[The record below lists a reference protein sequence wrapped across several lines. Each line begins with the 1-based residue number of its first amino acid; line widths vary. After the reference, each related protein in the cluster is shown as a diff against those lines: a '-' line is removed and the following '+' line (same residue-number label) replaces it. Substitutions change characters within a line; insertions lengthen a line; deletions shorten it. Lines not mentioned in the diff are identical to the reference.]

1 MPMATQLTTSSLLSD
16 RPDQV
21 YPSKVHTIPTTLS
34 QPRELSEGQHIPLF
48 RDFIN
53 QKYICKNVYIY
64 DATGL
69 YLSQTVI
76 SI

>member
-1 MPMATQLTTSSLLSD
+1 MPMATPLTTSLLLSD

-21 YPSKVHTIPTTLS
+21 YPSKVHTTPTTHS

-53 QKYICKNVYIY
+53 QTYICKTKYVYE
-64 DATGL
+64 ATGL
-69 YLSQTVI
+69 YLSET
-76 SI
+76 